1 MGAEDE
7 RGFCSTGGF
16 SSRLIYCRLQSSS
29 ALVQCIIPPTWTQSQ
44 FSGPSRCSPPFFPSR
59 VRVPLLRVS
68 CLLHGTGAREQVFAR
83 AAQHPAQHP
92 SSVGEKK
99 KGEMADSAGLRRTRP
114 TEKKRAASVDLPD
127 LQPDLQPD
135 DARQHTSGT
144 PPLAPRPV
152 AELSAAA
159 PATASAEPLSNDT
172 VTPAVGGPGWRT
184 PAGFQ
189 AAIQRAVTAAMAPVE
204 TKLADMA
211 KLLDQLAAENASLKR
226 DLAASSETQQRALM
240 AEQAEG
246 HRLADRLDELQ
257 RSQRSAERTQ
267 RSANLVVHCLPETD
281 GVSPEAAFRLRSA
294 EPAQTRGCQRPP
306 SSQPPAWA
314 ASARLAASP
323 DPCWSS
329 SPQRR
334 PSTSSS
340 GAARPSASSGCSWT
354 TTCPW
359 QSRPAGAAR
368 CRTSWLSSEQASSRT
383 GAWTA
388 SCTTRV
394 AGPASTCQGS
404 RSQQQ
409 QGRAQPS
416 PEDFAAPTPAAGP
429 GVAAPPRGRAA

>member
-1 MGAEDE
+1 M
-7 RGFCSTGGF
+7 SLL
-16 SSRLIYCRLQSSS
+16 RLLR
-29 ALVQCIIPPTWTQSQ
+29 A
-44 FSGPSRCSPPFFPSR
+44 GR
-59 VRVPLLRVS
+59 VR
-68 CLLHGTGAREQVFAR
+68 
-83 AAQHPAQHP
+83 
-92 SSVGEKK
+92 SS
-99 KGEMADSAGLRRTRP
+99 EMADSAGLRRTRP

-152 AELSAAA
+152 AQLSAAA

-281 GVSPEAAFRLRSA
+281 GVSPEAAFSRASADAGLPETTFLSATRLGRQRQAGGKPRPLLVKLPTEEAKHELFGRSQAFRQFRVFLDDDLSLAEQASRRSQMPDFMALKRAGLKPYWRLDRILYNQGGRPRQHLPGQQIPAAAGARTA
-294 EPAQTRGCQRPP
+294 EPGGLRGPN
-306 SSQPPAWA
+306 
-314 ASARLAASP
+314 
-323 DPCWSS
+323 
-329 SPQRR
+329 
-334 PSTSSS
+334 T
-340 GAARPSASSGCSWT
+340 
-354 TTCPW
+354 
-359 QSRPAGAAR
+359 
-368 CRTSWLSSEQASSRT
+368 SSRT
-383 GAWTA
+383 GGRG
-388 SCTTRV
+388 S
-394 AGPASTCQGS
+394 SQGARGLAQLGGRRS
-404 RSQQQ
+404 PSQQQ
-409 QGRAQPS
+409 QQRQQQQQQPLPPPPAGRAPAQPTAS
-416 PEDFAAPTPAAGP
+416 
-429 GVAAPPRGRAA
+429 RALATEASA